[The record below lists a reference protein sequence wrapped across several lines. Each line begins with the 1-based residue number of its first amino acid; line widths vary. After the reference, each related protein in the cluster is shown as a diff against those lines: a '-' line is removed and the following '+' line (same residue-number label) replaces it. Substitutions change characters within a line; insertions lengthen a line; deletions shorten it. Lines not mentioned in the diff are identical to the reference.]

1 MFLEPAERKIFSSI
15 AEEPDQRWV
24 ACCLSPA
31 PIDPKVG
38 GALANVTQVV
48 DESKLTVGVAL

>member
-1 MFLEPAERKIFSSI
+1 MFSERKIFSCI